1 MSRHFVAVG
10 GTGQHVALA
19 LADLLVLAH
28 TVVPDPLPPVSF
40 LLLDSD
46 PTASEA
52 DAPSA
57 WQLCDQQ
64 LRTLAAVPDRTPGAP
79 TGGWRSPLPVIG
91 EGVRNAREAIDDI
104 LGVGASDLLL
114 TPEQEEIGVTNGY
127 HGEPRVAA
135 ILTDVLISR
144 LRAGTLKEDD
154 PLRRLANAITQAG
167 ERICVA
173 GSTIGGTGSGVL
185 PRLVEHLVS
194 VPGAQASICTI
205 IGLEWFE
212 LENDAA
218 NQERMAA
225 NSAASLW
232 HYIQKQ
238 QQGKF
243 RLVLWGHPNVT
254 QSRRERSF
262 GNRSQGA
269 KTDLTLPHYAA
280 AAATAF
286 LWGSET
292 TKEHVAPVSTPGS
305 LHIPL
310 SLEILP
316 HADLQFLLQ
325 RNHDL
330 IGRLEL
336 LLQYLEHPY
345 QGTVMPMFR
354 AGGTVPGLD
363 RVPAVPRE
371 KLIRDARALMQA
383 KGRAIDRLRASDPQ
397 LAIGATRRRY
407 GIRLLRQWFPVDR
420 PPAIGQLAPLLD
432 EVVLADQHPSA
443 ERALP
448 ARARVHTDFGPNDPI
463 GTRSRLATPNVDDLA
478 SFPDV
483 QALRIPNAHGVER
496 MLRTVFENEA
506 VYWPAGNLSSV
517 LRKNS
522 GPAAPPP
529 LGSHGADTYV
539 PWVQRW
545 FLVLSSLSS
554 GAARVKPLEKSV
566 LGITHLVVTTV
577 GTTETAIG
585 YLSTEFG
592 CVPNVSDFWTHEDLV
607 SSLATRVGA
616 LRTYTQPWVRALK
629 LAGACKH
636 GSGSLPQWLKLIADT
651 LGDGD
656 DVPTEAF
663 ADARAR
669 LPILWATNTY
679 DIPLPADAGVPLA
692 DAMCTAFNL
701 ELKDLTQ
708 ADPDFTTDERN
719 AWNDMTAH
727 KHDAALLAR
736 SDTGWTRATEA
747 HIVWVDL
754 LQGKTRA
761 AMNGKIFFG
770 ANRGWAWRMSGGVRL
785 LTGDDV
791 LTSAVA
797 VLNPENTA
805 KFAAY
810 PIRAEYAPLL
820 KTCSS
825 NRQADDSV
833 IADIELVGRP
843 VFRRTYP
850 TSHVR
855 KYERLTVFAW
865 PKLTTQPNSSQAIL
879 FTSDPPQFRYRLLY
893 GDATR
898 RTTAAS
904 PVMKDDAYPQ
914 YLVPSDNNK
923 VLGAERPLAIA
934 VSSIDGP
941 GDRETEIGLLPF
953 HDAFRPPGG
962 EAEFWSVDLGT
973 SSTVVAKKR
982 GARDEAILVH
992 PTANRDATTVFSMG
1006 PGVKRDGLNWF
1017 ATWSEKGPVD
1027 TRATIMPSQ
1036 VIDLTAPSLGRR
1048 PTSPE
1053 LDKRVFGQ
1061 DFTLDHG
1068 EKIESAYEAGIVDN
1082 LKWRSDER
1090 RAYRKHFLYHVLE
1103 QAVSMEYSRTESIP
1117 GELSMTFTLPLR
1129 QRDDVTRFTDEVEE
1143 VVGMVHR
1150 RLGVTIKPLYQW
1162 ESLAV
1167 APANLAGAAGMI
1179 VVADLGGGTLD
1190 LFAAAY
1196 EGAQSKKQAVDSAY
1210 IGGHRCVEI
1219 LHRRNAFGSGDFT
1232 TYTRAMRSGL
1242 KPDGITPIDRKT
1254 LEAENDALRDYF
1266 DILYRYVALWTAT
1279 LRKKWNV
1286 GDETPT
1292 TLRLAGLGWSLPG
1305 CPGRARDIADLLTDV
1320 SSHLSPSFTF
1330 QADAEQITGEARKTL
1345 LAANCLRVRGLDK
1358 DQIAA
1363 SAESLDMVLGLEV
1376 IVGGKT
1382 YPADSAPRQVKIGK
1396 DAGHV
1401 AQTTASALVP
1411 DVTPA
1416 QLNEL
1421 ARRLSTKA
1429 DPKDPRRGALSPN
1442 TLALELSPLT
1452 CLAEIA
1458 VDDLVSRQ

>member
-19 LADLLVLAH
+19 LSDLLVLAH

-91 EGVRNAREAIDDI
+91 EGVRNAREAVDDI

-144 LRAGTLKEDD
+144 LREGTLKEDD

-167 ERICVA
+167 DRICVA

-336 LLQYLEHPY
+336 LVQYLEHPY
-345 QGTVMPMFR
+345 QGSVMPMFR

-363 RVPAVPRE
+363 RVQAVPRE

-383 KGRAIDRLRASDPQ
+383 KGRAIERLRASDPQ
-397 LAIGATRRRY
+397 LVIGATRRRY
-407 GIRLLRQWFPVDR
+407 GIRLLRQWFPVDP
-420 PPAIGQLAPLLD
+420 PPAIGQLARLLD

-448 ARARVHTDFGPNDPI
+448 ARAKVHADFGPNDPI
-463 GTRSRLATPNVDDLA
+463 GTRARLATSNVDDLA

-496 MLRTVFENEA
+496 MLHTVFENEA

-529 LGSHGADTYV
+529 LGSHGADTFV

-545 FLVLSSLSS
+545 FIVLSALCS
-554 GAARVKPLEKSV
+554 GAARVRPLEKSV
-566 LGITHLVVTTV
+566 LGITHLVVTTI
-577 GTTETAIG
+577 GTTETVIG
-585 YLSTEFG
+585 YLSTEFS

-607 SSLATRVGA
+607 SSVATRVGA

-629 LAGACKH
+629 LAGACKY
-636 GSGSLPQWLKLIADT
+636 GAGSLPQWLKLIADT
-651 LGDGD
+651 LGD
-656 DVPTEAF
+656 DVPSEVF
-663 ADARAR
+663 ADARAT
-669 LPILWATNTY
+669 LPVQWGSNTVNV
-679 DIPLPADAGVPLA
+679 PLPGDSDVPLA
-692 DAMCTAFNL
+692 DAMCAAFSL
-701 ELKDLTQ
+701 EVKDLTEA
-708 ADPDFTTDERN
+708 ADDFKPEERN
-719 AWNDMTAH
+719 AWNDMTSH
-727 KHDAALLAR
+727 KHTAALLAR
-736 SDTGWTRATEA
+736 SDTGWARATAA

-754 LQGKTRA
+754 LEDKTRA

-770 ANRGWAWRMSGGVRL
+770 ANRGWAWRMSGGMQL
-785 LTGDDV
+785 LTNEDV
-791 LTSAVA
+791 LTTVVA

-810 PIRAEYAPLL
+810 PVRAEYAPLL
-820 KTCSS
+820 EACTSS
-825 NRQADDSV
+825 RQADDSV
-833 IADIELVGRP
+833 IADVKLVGRP
-843 VFRRTYP
+843 EFRRTY
-850 TSHVR
+850 TANQVR
-855 KYERLTVFAW
+855 KYERLTVFSW
-865 PKLTTQPNSSQAIL
+865 PKLTTRPNSSQAIL
-879 FTSDPPQFRYRLLY
+879 FWTADPPQFRYRLLY
-893 GDATR
+893 GDATK

-914 YLVPSDNNK
+914 YLVPSDNSR
-923 VLGAERPLAIA
+923 VLATEQPLAIA
-934 VSSIDGP
+934 VSCIDGP
-941 GDRETEIGLLPF
+941 TDRETEIGLLPY
-953 HDAFRPPGG
+953 HDAFKPLSHQP
-962 EAEFWSVDLGT
+962 EFWSVDLGT

-982 GARDEAILVH
+982 GELNETILVH
-992 PTANRDATTVFSMG
+992 PTEKRDATTVLSMG
-1006 PGVKRDGLNWF
+1006 PGVSRTGLNWF
-1017 ATWSEKGPVD
+1017 STWSDKKAVD
-1027 TRATIMPSQ
+1027 TKATIMPSQ
-1036 VIDLTAPSLGRR
+1036 IIELSAIRRRTASPDLG
-1048 PTSPE
+1048 
-1053 LDKRVFGQ
+1053 KRVFGQ

-1068 EKIESAYEAGIVDN
+1068 EKIEDAYEAGIVDN
-1082 LKWRSDER
+1082 LKWRTDER
-1090 RAYRKHFLYHVLE
+1090 SAYRKHFLYHVLE
-1103 QAVSMEYSRTESIP
+1103 QAVSMEYARTESMP
-1117 GELSMTFTLPLR
+1117 GEFNMTFTLPLR
-1129 QRDDVTRFTDEVEE
+1129 QRDDVTRFTTEVEE
-1143 VVGMVHR
+1143 VVGTIQQ
-1150 RLGVTIKPLYQW
+1150 RLGITIKPFYLW

-1167 APANLAGAAGMI
+1167 APSNIAGSSGMI

-1190 LFAAAY
+1190 MFAASY
-1196 EGAQSKKQAVDSAY
+1196 EGAQSKTQAVDSAY

-1219 LHRRNAFGSGDFT
+1219 LHRRNVFGSRDFT

-1254 LEAENDALRDYF
+1254 LEAENDALREYF
-1266 DILYRYVALWTAT
+1266 DILYRYITLWTAT
-1279 LRKKWNV
+1279 LRKKWKV
-1286 GDETPT
+1286 AQETPT
-1292 TLRLAGLGWSLPG
+1292 TLQLAGLGWSLPG
-1305 CPGRARDIADLLTDV
+1305 CPGRARDIAELLTDI
-1320 SSHLSPSFTF
+1320 SGQLDLPFAF
-1330 QADAEQITGEARKTL
+1330 QADAEQFTGEARKTL
-1345 LAANCLRVRGLDK
+1345 LAANCLRVGGLNR

-1363 SAESLDMVLGLEV
+1363 SAESLEMVLGLEV
-1376 IVGGKT
+1376 TVGAKM
-1382 YPADSAPRQVKIGK
+1382 YPADSVPRQVKIGTS
-1396 DAGHV
+1396 AGHV
-1401 AQTTASALVP
+1401 AQSQASALIP
-1411 DVTPA
+1411 QVTSA

-1429 DPKDPRRGALSPN
+1429 DPKDPRRGALSPT